1 MVQNIKVFDVVLLN
15 TNEQATVLEKFDD
28 KNFLVEVYTDGK
40 FVLKNINSFEIQKVL
55 WHLESNSIS
64 QD

>member
-1 MVQNIKVFDVVLLN
+1 MIF
-15 TNEQATVLEKFDD
+15 
-28 KNFLVEVYTDGK
+28 EVYTDGK